1 MSIQRKFVQ
10 KSEPFLELI
19 DPINTLI
26 LFSLIEKL
34 LKEQDR
40 DTRHSIA
47 EELPGEVNIIL
58 NCQKGLN
65 CG

>member
-1 MSIQRKFVQ
+1 MSIQRKVVQ

-19 DPINTLI
+19 DPINTLV

-40 DTRHSIA
+40 DTRHAIA
-47 EELPGEVNIIL
+47 EELPGEANIIL
-58 NCQKGLN
+58 NCRKGLD
-65 CG
+65 CV